1 MHHRRS
7 RIHAGPCAVTGHQE
21 TAMPIKVLLVD
32 DHKIVRQGVQAY
44 LHTLTDIQVVAEAD
58 SGVGAVKAVQEHQ
71 PDVVLMDLEM
81 PGELDGIAAT
91 SQIRTLRPET
101 QVIVVTSHHQDEY
114 IFPAVRAGAIS
125 YLLKD
130 VEPDELAIAIR
141 KAAHGEAVLDSR
153 VASRII
159 QELQGIRKDEVNP
172 FTELSDR
179 EFEVLRLIAAGKS
192 NAEIA
197 EALVIG
203 ESTVKTHTA
212 NILRKLHLDDRTQAA
227 VYAWKQGIVQRGKNR

>member
-1 MHHRRS
+1 
-7 RIHAGPCAVTGHQE
+7 
-21 TAMPIKVLLVD
+21 MPIKVLLVD
-32 DHKIVRQGVQAY
+32 DHKIVRQGVRAY
-44 LHTLTDIQVVAEAD
+44 LHTLPDIQVIAEAE
-58 SGVGAVKAVQEHQ
+58 SGAAAVAALEEHS
-71 PDVVLMDLEM
+71 PEVVLMDLEM

-91 SQIRTLRPET
+91 RQIRKLRPET

-130 VEPDELAIAIR
+130 VEPDELAAAIR

-153 VASRII
+153 VASRIV
-159 QELQGIRKDEVNP
+159 QELQGLRKDEVNP
-172 FTELSDR
+172 FTELSER

-197 EALVIG
+197 ETLVIG
-203 ESTVKTHTA
+203 ESTVKTHIG
-212 NILRKLHLDDRTQAA
+212 NILRKLHLEDRTQAA
-227 VYAWKQGIVQRGKNR
+227 VYAWQEGIVRRGPRDKRG

>member
-1 MHHRRS
+1 
-7 RIHAGPCAVTGHQE
+7 
-21 TAMPIKVLLVD
+21 MPISVLLVD
-32 DHKIVRQGVQAY
+32 DHKIVRQGVRAY
-44 LHTLTDIQVVAEAD
+44 LHTLEDIQVVAESD
-58 SGVGAVKAVQEHQ
+58 SGAGAVAAVEENA

-91 SQIRTLRPET
+91 RQIRSRRPET

-130 VEPDELAIAIR
+130 VEPEELAAAIR
-141 KAAHGEAVLDSR
+141 KAAQGEAVLDSR
-153 VASRII
+153 VASRIV
-159 QELQGIRKDEVNP
+159 QELQGLRQDDVNP
-172 FTELSDR
+172 FTELSER

-197 EALVIG
+197 QSLVIG
-203 ESTVKTHTA
+203 ESTVKTHIS

-227 VYAWKQGIVQRGKNR
+227 VYAWQQGIVRRSK

>member
-1 MHHRRS
+1 
-7 RIHAGPCAVTGHQE
+7 
-21 TAMPIKVLLVD
+21 MPIKILLVD
-32 DHKIVRQGVQAY
+32 DHKIVREGVRAF
-44 LHTLTDIQVVAEAD
+44 LHTLADIQVIAEAD
-58 SGVGAVKAVQEHQ
+58 SGAAAVTVVGEYQ

-81 PGELDGIAAT
+81 PGDLDGVAAT
-91 SQIRTLRPET
+91 RQIRKLRPQT

-130 VEPDELAIAIR
+130 IEPDELAAAIR
-141 KAAHGEAVLDSR
+141 KAANGEAVLDSR
-153 VASRII
+153 VAVRIV
-159 QELQGIRKDEVNP
+159 QELQGLRKDEVNP
-172 FTELSDR
+172 FTELSER

-203 ESTVKTHTA
+203 ETTVKTHIS
-212 NILRKLHLDDRTQAA
+212 NLLKKLHLDDRTQAA
-227 VYAWKQGIVQRGKNR
+227 VYAWQEGIVRRAQR

>member
-1 MHHRRS
+1 
-7 RIHAGPCAVTGHQE
+7 
-21 TAMPIKVLLVD
+21 MPIKVLLVD
-32 DHKIVRQGVQAY
+32 DHKIVRQGVRAF
-44 LHTLTDIQVVAEAD
+44 LHTLADFQVIAEAD
-58 SGVGAVKAVQEHQ
+58 SGRAAMTAVDEHQ

-81 PGELDGIAAT
+81 PGDLDGIAAT
-91 SQIRTLRPET
+91 RQIRKLRPQT

-130 VEPDELAIAIR
+130 IEPDELAAAIR

-153 VASRII
+153 VAARIV
-159 QELQGIRKDEVNP
+159 QELQGLRKEDVNP
-172 FTELSDR
+172 FIELSER

-197 EALVIG
+197 EELVIG
-203 ESTVKTHTA
+203 ESTVKTHIS
-212 NILRKLHLDDRTQAA
+212 NLLKKLHLDDRTQAA
-227 VYAWKQGIVQRGKNR
+227 VYAWQEGIVRRAQR

>member
-1 MHHRRS
+1 MS
-7 RIHAGPCAVTGHQE
+7 
-21 TAMPIKVLLVD
+21 IKVVLVD
-32 DHKIVRQGVQAY
+32 DHKIVRQGVRAY
-44 LHTLTDIQVVAEAD
+44 LQTLADIQVIAEAD
-58 SGVGAVKAVQEHQ
+58 SGAAALAAIEQYA

-91 SQIRTLRPET
+91 RRIRKQRPET

-130 VEPDELAIAIR
+130 VEPDELANAIR
-141 KAAHGEAVLDSR
+141 KAARGEAVLDSR

-172 FTELSDR
+172 FTELSER

-197 EALVIG
+197 ETLVLG
-203 ESTVKTHTA
+203 ESTIKTHIS
-212 NILRKLHLDDRTQAA
+212 NILKKLHLDDRTQAA
-227 VYAWKQGIVQRGKNR
+227 VYAWREGIVRRGK

>member
-1 MHHRRS
+1 
-7 RIHAGPCAVTGHQE
+7 
-21 TAMPIKVLLVD
+21 MPIKVLLVD
-32 DHKIVRQGVQAY
+32 DHKIVRQGVRAY
-44 LHTLTDIQVVAEAD
+44 LHTLADIQVIAEAD
-58 SGVGAVKAVQEHQ
+58 SGTAAVTAVEQYQ

-91 SQIRTLRPET
+91 RQIRKLRPET

-130 VEPDELAIAIR
+130 VEPDELAAAIR
-141 KAAHGEAVLDSR
+141 KAANGEAVLDSR

-159 QELQGIRKDEVNP
+159 LELQGIRKDEVNP
-172 FTELSDR
+172 FTELSER
-179 EFEVLRLIAAGKS
+179 EFDVLRLIAAGKS

-197 EALVIG
+197 ETLVIG
-203 ESTVKTHTA
+203 ESTVKTHIG
-212 NILRKLHLDDRTQAA
+212 NILKKLHLGDRTQAA
-227 VYAWKQGIVQRGKNR
+227 VYAWKEGIVRRREN